1 MPSEKSFKQR
11 RTFGEF
17 PAKGRGG
24 TESLTPSAGFPGPFR
39 ASSLGRA
46 AGAAGGAGRRR
57 LPSLRGGIGEAGRGQ
72 ISLRALQIPTPGPVP
87 ADSGGGGGVRGRSGP
102 SRPAPVTGVAVLL
115 RRGLKWKQT
124 VPGFSGETGVAAC
137 SG

>member
-24 TESLTPSAGFPGPFR
+24 AESLTPSAGFLGPFR

-46 AGAAGGAGRRR
+46 AGAPAGQAGGGCPRCG
-57 LPSLRGGIGEAGRGQ
+57 GGIGEAGRGQ

-87 ADSGGGGGVRGRSGP
+87 ADSGGGEGESAAGAGPAALPRS
-102 SRPAPVTGVAVLL
+102 PASLCRSAEG
-115 RRGLKWKQT
+115 
-124 VPGFSGETGVAAC
+124 
-137 SG
+137 

>member
-24 TESLTPSAGFPGPFR
+24 AESLTPSAGFLGPFR

-57 LPSLRGGIGEAGRGQ
+57 LPSLRGGN
-72 ISLRALQIPTPGPVP
+72 
-87 ADSGGGGGVRGRSGP
+87 
-102 SRPAPVTGVAVLL
+102 
-115 RRGLKWKQT
+115 RRG
-124 VPGFSGETGVAAC
+124 GEGADLVKSPSDPNTGAG
-137 SG
+137 SR